1 MGNADEIKMIA
12 KNKKAFFDYH
22 ILDKWEAGIQLTGD
36 EVKAVRNGKVNF
48 KDSYAQAEK
57 GEFFLV
63 GLHISYTKS
72 YGTPMPDRKR
82 KLLLHKAEIRR
93 ISSKS
98 QEKGLTIVP
107 LAVYIKKNYIKVE
120 IGTAKGKALYDKR
133 RATKEKELS
142 RNIRR
147 EVW

>member
-1 MGNADEIKMIA
+1 MVTADIVKKIA
-12 KNKKAFFDYH
+12 ENKKAWFNYH

-36 EVKAVRNGKVNF
+36 EVKAVRNGRVNF
-48 KDSYAQAEK
+48 KDSYAQMEK
-57 GEFFLV
+57 GEFYLI

-93 ISSKS
+93 ITSKA
-98 QEKGLTIVP
+98 QEKGLTIIP
-107 LAVYIKKNYIKVE
+107 LSVYIKKNYIKVE

-133 RATKEKELS
+133 RTTKEKELS
-142 RNIRR
+142 RNIRK